1 MVETIDIDYT
11 KHADSVLFCE
21 EVFIQYDC
29 IYNDAGNKVPAFQ
42 ITENMA
48 EGNKYRVNARRQ
60 QYTADHRL
68 IYIFPQITTFDSI
81 EECKEF
87 IFEYIN
93 DSVSQA
99 IFNDQHRNALEALK
113 WDYFSLLLLSSL
125 EQTLGSTLSTKF
137 QRFKMPN
144 SKDSAKSSRTEQDT
158 TKPAKNIDKLSPY
171 LQDVINNEKVVRTP
185 RGPLSDW
192 ITGTLAPFTGAFLC
206 V

>member
-1 MVETIDIDYT
+1 MPTMVETIDIDST
-11 KHADSVLFCE
+11 KIADSILFCE

-60 QYTADHRL
+60 QYTADHKL
-68 IYIFPQITTFDSI
+68 IYHFPQITTFDSI

-113 WDYFSLLLLSSL
+113 
-125 EQTLGSTLSTKF
+125 
-137 QRFKMPN
+137 
-144 SKDSAKSSRTEQDT
+144 
-158 TKPAKNIDKLSPY
+158 
-171 LQDVINNEKVVRTP
+171 
-185 RGPLSDW
+185 
-192 ITGTLAPFTGAFLC
+192 
-206 V
+206 